1 MKVCLGTQNN
11 VLGNQ
16 KRFKCEKNKKGD
28 AKDIKINRMNRYHL
42 DKDIPRRWNI

>member
-1 MKVCLGTQNN
+1 MFEGHKTISWGFR
-11 VLGNQ
+11 
-16 KRFKCEKNKKGD
+16 RFKCEKNKKGD